1 MHFGRQLA
9 HLGVE
14 DHRGRCI
21 FTKSRLLIATDAAA
35 DAAAVPCNPW
45 LSSLMDIAVAWR

>member
-1 MHFGRQLA
+1 MHFGHQLA

-35 DAAAVPCNPW
+35 AAAVPCDPC